1 MMLPIRID
9 QDCYCFRQ
17 LFTSVL
23 TFQKMGNLSWMKKH
37 HLSYFPQLNVAKVWQ
52 TEHWRGVSADK
63 EAHLMGE
70 LEFEQKALVKA
81 IDRALV
87 EQNREVAE
95 LRVATPGGRFHV
107 RWDEGGSA
115 TALGQFPF
123 FGEFLEVS
131 GLFDRWA
138 DGCPMTYTSPNAP
151 EVVDVL
157 GTWLLSILDGQ
168 CRYAHV
174 TGLRGDEV
182 APQILGMDK
191 IVSDE
196 SLRRALAHLAPCEPK
211 RGGDAERAARAAQRA
226 KSTAWMDTALA
237 ESVGEAL
244 KSPWILDCDTTVKL
258 LYGHQDGAEIGYN
271 PRKPGRPSHVLHTYW
286 IGNIR
291 LVLDVEVQNG
301 KAHAAKHSLPRLRA
315 LLAGLP
321 AEQRPALVRG
331 DNAFGNEGVMAE
343 MEALE
348 QPYLFQLR
356 QTAGV
361 KRLIERQ
368 WSRRD
373 WQTVGP
379 GFDAV
384 AAKLRLAG
392 WSRARRVV
400 VLRRRVKSRVLAEVK
415 ERHGQQTLHFADTPD
430 DVTIWEYAVL
440 VTHTDYP
447 LEAIGQLY
455 RDRAD
460 CENGFDELKNQW
472 GWGGYT
478 THDLERCNLSARA
491 VALIYNWWSWYV
503 RLAHPQARLEAI
515 TSRPLLLAGV
525 ARLTQHAGQSRL
537 LLTLTHAAGDQIKAM
552 IANIRKGLEHIRATA
567 PQLPKR
573 ERWRALVRHI
583 VAKIIATKPKFPS
596 PLGLPPPLLA
606 SQTG

>member
-1 MMLPIRID
+1 
-9 QDCYCFRQ
+9 
-17 LFTSVL
+17 
-23 TFQKMGNLSWMKKH
+23 
-37 HLSYFPQLNVAKVWQ
+37 
-52 TEHWRGVSADK
+52 
-63 EAHLMGE
+63 MGE
-70 LEFEQKALVKA
+70 LQFEQKTLVKA
-81 IDRALV
+81 VDQALREPDRD
-87 EQNREVAE
+87 VAE
-95 LRVATPGGRFHV
+95 LRLATPGGRFHV

-115 TALGQFPF
+115 TALGQLPF
-123 FGEFLEVS
+123 FAEFLEVT
-131 GLFDRWA
+131 GVFDRWA
-138 DGCPMTYTSPNAP
+138 EGCPMAYTSPNAP
-151 EVVDVL
+151 AVVDVL

-168 CRYAHV
+168 RRYAHV

-196 SLRRALAHLAPCEPK
+196 SLRRALAHLAPSQSK
-211 RGGDAERAARAAQRA
+211 RCGETERAARAAQLA
-226 KSTAWMDTALA
+226 KSTAWMDKALA
-237 ESVGEAL
+237 ESTHEAL
-244 KSPWILDCDTTVKL
+244 NTPWILDCDTTVKL
-258 LYGHQDGAEIGYN
+258 LYGHQDGAEVSYN

-291 LVLDVEVQNG
+291 LVLDVEVKNG
-301 KAHAAKHSLPRLRA
+301 KAHAAKHSLPRLRTI
-315 LLAGLP
+315 LEGLP
-321 AEQRPALVRG
+321 PAQRPALVRG

-348 QPYLFQLR
+348 QRYLFKLR
-356 QTAGV
+356 QSAGV

-373 WQTVGP
+373 WRAVGQ

-384 AAKLRLAG
+384 EAELRLAG
-392 WSRARRVV
+392 WGRARRVV
-400 VLRRRVKSRVLAEVK
+400 VLRRRVKGGLAAKGKAKADESR
-415 ERHGQQTLHFADTPD
+415 GQQALDFADIPD
-430 DVTIWEYAVL
+430 NIPLWEYAVL
-440 VTHTDYP
+440 VTNTDHT

-503 RLAHPQARLEAI
+503 RLAHPKARLEAI

-537 LLTLTHAAGDQIKAM
+537 LLTLTHAAGDQIKAL
-552 IANIRKGLEHIRATA
+552 IANIRKGLDLILATA
-567 PQLPKR
+567 PQLPKA
-573 ERWRALVRHI
+573 ERWSALIRYI
-583 VAKIIATKPKFPS
+583 VDKIIGAKPKNPLHLSLPS
-596 PLGLPPPLLA
+596 PLMA
-606 SQTG
+606 SEMG